1 MLPRVLKTQIG
12 NSKMSHEAHDP
23 ADSAEEKGTGVVS
36 NEPVSP
42 ETKAR
47 ARPAKKAVKQA
58 VRQITTPEEAQQV
71 ADTMLDAA
79 AEVKER
85 DVREEAPAEAELA
98 QAIQE
103 AAVSTSGTEKASAT
117 LLTAAQQVAGST
129 GETREA
135 LEQALQAVLNPEQ
148 RGEHDPELEQQRFF
162 LREAIL
168 ARMKPYQKLD
178 VRLFLT
184 INHLPHT
191 RLTNLIMSAFTI
203 AFNGGLAWFVGL
215 FGAMLLNR
223 RRHRRAFLQIAPPLW
238 VATLI
243 VEYPIKYYFRRRRPF
258 IDIVQA
264 ITVGRKPGSYSFP
277 SGHSAAAFA
286 GAWLLTR
293 RYPAL
298 VPLWFVVAAL
308 VAFSRIYLGVHYP
321 GDVVSG
327 SLIGTVLAEA
337 MRRVI
342 DAGDD
347 CD

>member
-1 MLPRVLKTQIG
+1 
-12 NSKMSHEAHDP
+12 MSDERP
-23 ADSAEEKGTGVVS
+23 KPTNQPEAEEAKPTA

-42 ETKAR
+42 EAR
-47 ARPAKKAVKQA
+47 AKAAPAKEAVKEA
-58 VRQITTPEEAQQV
+58 VGEITTPEQAEQV
-71 ADTMLDAA
+71 AETVLDAA
-79 AEVKER
+79 SGTTER
-85 DVREEAPAEAELA
+85 EVRETAPAEQEPGAVI
-98 QAIQE
+98 QAT
-103 AAVSTSGTEKASAT
+103 AAATPPGPEKASAT

-148 RGEHDPELEQQRFF
+148 RGKRDPELEQQRSL
-162 LREAIL
+162 LRDAIL
-168 ARMKPYQKLD
+168 ARMKPYQKFD
-178 VRLFLT
+178 MRFFLAV
-184 INHLPHT
+184 NHLPHT
-191 RLTNLIMSAFTI
+191 WLTNWIMSAFTI

-223 RRHRRAFLQIAPPLW
+223 RRHRQPFLQIAPPLW
-238 VATLI
+238 FATLI

-264 ITVGRKPGSYSFP
+264 ITVGRKPGTYSFP

-286 GAWLLTR
+286 GAWLLSR
-293 RYPAL
+293 HYPL
-298 VPLWFVVAAL
+298 LTPLWYVIAAL

-327 SLIGTVLAEA
+327 SLLGTILAEA
-337 MRRVI
+337 MRRII

-347 CD
+347 PD